1 VVDQIHEI
9 LFEGREPL
17 SLVEA
22 IDMAAT
28 ARIARAAEDPKLIG
42 IGFGGEA
49 ELDAPGVVF
58 RSFEEPTP
66 RIEHGIAWFD
76 THASPFVGGFVGV
89 ARELIAE
96 APPARAG

>member
-1 VVDQIHEI
+1 MHEV

-28 ARIARAAEDPKLIG
+28 ARISKVAEDTKLIG
-42 IGFGGEA
+42 VGFGSEA
-49 ELDAPGVVF
+49 ELEASGVVF
-58 RSFEEPTP
+58 RSFEEPMP

-76 THASPFVGGFVGV
+76 SHASSLVDGFVGV
-89 ARELIAE
+89 ARELLAS
-96 APPARAG
+96 AAA